1 MKVTAKQLRA
11 IVQEAKVKASADY
24 MRKEKV
30 REAIQAMVSAHVNS
44 GAVDNQEALA
54 RYFADIDMA
63 AEALKQIPFE
73 VWTKLAKAS

>member
-1 MKVTAKQLRA
+1 MKATVKQIKKLVR
-11 IVQEAKVKASADY
+11 EAKVKASADY

-30 REAIQAMVSAHVNS
+30 REAIQAMVASQIGSGDVN
-44 GAVDNQEALA
+44 DQEALA